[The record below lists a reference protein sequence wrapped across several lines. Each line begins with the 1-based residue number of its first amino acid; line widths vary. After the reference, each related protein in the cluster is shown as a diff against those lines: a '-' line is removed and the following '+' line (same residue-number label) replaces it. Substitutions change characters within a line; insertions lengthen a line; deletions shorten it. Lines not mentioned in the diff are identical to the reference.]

1 MFVTAILIFT
11 SAQFR
16 PLYHQKM
23 YFFARVNLELS
34 LNLIEPNSN
43 NNNKYLKISVYLT
56 KETKKK
62 RKKSLRNVDGKSEEE
77 KLGSRRTIL
86 ENLD

>member
-1 MFVTAILIFT
+1 M
-11 SAQFR
+11 
-16 PLYHQKM
+16 
-23 YFFARVNLELS
+23 
-34 LNLIEPNSN
+34 NLIEPNSN

-62 RKKSLRNVDGKSEEE
+62 KKKKSLRNVDGKSEEE

>member
-1 MFVTAILIFT
+1 M
-11 SAQFR
+11 
-16 PLYHQKM
+16 
-23 YFFARVNLELS
+23 
-34 LNLIEPNSN
+34 NLIEPNSN

-56 KETKKK
+56 KETEK
-62 RKKSLRNVDGKSEEE
+62 KKSLRNVDGKSEEE